1 MKKILSAYLIC
12 IAVFVSCKKESA
24 TVVEPPPVVVVTP
37 PLETIRFS
45 SNALYPEGIAYDSGS
60 SSFLVSSISTGT
72 IGKVDLKGTY
82 SAFITDSKLIST
94 LGIQVDS
101 IRNRVLIAVGDLKNA
116 PAVATR
122 DNMAA
127 VGIYN
132 LKTGAPLAF
141 VNLGQ
146 LKPGVKHLANDIAV
160 DVQGNAYVTDSF
172 SPIIYKIDMNNDA
185 TIFLENDAFKPLHV
199 GDMAGLNGIVF
210 HPDGYLIASKM
221 DTGELF
227 KIPLTAPNTFTKI
240 TSVALPGDG
249 LLLTKDKKLV
259 VMAPTLNKAHLVSST
274 NAWTNATVEKTYDTG
289 DVWAT
294 TLTLKGND
302 IFGLYTY
309 DVQATPANSFA
320 IQKIKF

>member
-1 MKKILSAYLIC
+1 MKKILSAYLFCFAIL
-12 IAVFVSCKKESA
+12 VSCKKEESS
-24 TVVEPPPVVVVTP
+24 VVEPPPVVVTP
-37 PLETIRFS
+37 PLETIRFT
-45 SNALYPEGIAYDSGS
+45 SNALYPEGIAYDGGS
-60 SSFLVSSISTGT
+60 TSFLVSSISTGT

-82 SAFITDSKLIST
+82 SSFITDSKLIST

-101 IRNRVLIAVGDLKNA
+101 ARNRVLVAVGDLKNTA
-116 PAVATR
+116 ATATR
-122 DNMAA
+122 DNLAA

-132 LKTGAPLAF
+132 LKTGASVAF

-146 LKPGVKHLANDIAV
+146 LKTGVKHLANDIAI
-160 DVQGNAYVTDSF
+160 DAQGNAYITDSF
-172 SPIIYKIDMNNDA
+172 SPIIYKVDMSNNA
-185 TIFLENDAFKPLHV
+185 SIFLENDAFKPLHV

-210 HPDGYLIASKM
+210 HPDGYLIVSKM

-227 KIPLTAPNTFTKI
+227 KVPITSPNTFTKI

-274 NAWTNATVEKTYDTG
+274 NAWANATVEKTYDTG

-294 TLTLKGND
+294 TMALKGND
-302 IFGLYTY
+302 IFGLYTN
-309 DVQATPANSFA
+309 DVQATPANNFV
-320 IQKIKF
+320 IQKLKF